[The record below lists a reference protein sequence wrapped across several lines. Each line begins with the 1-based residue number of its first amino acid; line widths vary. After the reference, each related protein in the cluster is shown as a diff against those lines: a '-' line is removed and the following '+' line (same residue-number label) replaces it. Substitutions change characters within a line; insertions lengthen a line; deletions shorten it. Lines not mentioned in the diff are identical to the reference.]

1 MYSKGNEQV
10 LGKEQVL
17 ERENK
22 TFELFCFVL
31 ILDVFRAARI
41 YFVFHLVTSF
51 CFFMFKI
58 ADLFLSVNVV
68 AFSLIKTHFVFVS
81 FCFTKPLWQCGK
93 SKKNSSFS
101 LGRHFIKHKKTE
113 QLK

>member
-41 YFVFHLVTSF
+41 YFVFSPGNEF
-51 CFFMFKI
+51 
-58 ADLFLSVNVV
+58 LFLHV
-68 AFSLIKTHFVFVS
+68 
-81 FCFTKPLWQCGK
+81 
-93 SKKNSSFS
+93 
-101 LGRHFIKHKKTE
+101 
-113 QLK
+113 